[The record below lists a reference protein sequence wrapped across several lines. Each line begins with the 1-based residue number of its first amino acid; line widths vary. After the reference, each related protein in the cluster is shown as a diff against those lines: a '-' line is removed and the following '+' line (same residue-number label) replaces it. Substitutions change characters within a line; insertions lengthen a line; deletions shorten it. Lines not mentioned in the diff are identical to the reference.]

1 MRPACEVNFVIQG
14 IGLDMATVPREQR
27 INEAFVT
34 LADTLIADYDVIDM
48 LHTLLEVCVNLLEV
62 DAGGLL
68 LADENAELQLVA
80 STSEQ
85 VGLVEVM
92 QVDAGI
98 GPCVECYRSG
108 RVVSVSDID
117 AERARWPEF
126 SAAAHSQGFRA
137 VHATPL
143 RLRGQVLGAMNLFSA
158 KPGAL
163 NDPDIAVAQALADV
177 ATISILQERTARE
190 STIVTEQLQRALESR
205 VLIEQ
210 AKGVL
215 AAMGMTDVDEA
226 FVALRNH
233 ARRNNLSLRT
243 VAEGVTNRTIDVLG
257 DAVRVQPG
265 KTA

>member
-1 MRPACEVNFVIQG
+1 MRPVCDLSPALRG
-14 IGLDMATVPREQR
+14 IGLDMATMPREQR
-27 INEAFVT
+27 INAAFVT

-48 LHTLLEVCVNLLEV
+48 LHTLVDVCRSLLDV

-85 VGLVEVM
+85 VGLVEIL
-92 QVDAGI
+92 QLDAGI
-98 GPCVECYRSG
+98 GPCVDCYRTG
-108 RVVSVSDID
+108 LAVSVSDIE
-117 AERARWPEF
+117 AERGRWPEF

-143 RLRGQVLGAMNLFSA
+143 RLRGQVLGAMNLFSSTF
-158 KPGAL
+158 GAL
-163 NDPDIAVAQALADV
+163 NAPDAAVAQALADV
-177 ATISILQERTARE
+177 ATISILQERSARE
-190 STIVTEQLQRALESR
+190 TTIVTEQLQRALESR

-233 ARRNNLSLRT
+233 ARRNNLSLRF
-243 VAEGVTNRTIDVLG
+243 VAEGVVNGTIDVLG
-257 DAVRVQPG
+257 DAVRLQSSS
-265 KTA
+265 TA